1 MFITQM
7 RRKLFSILVLLC
19 LTVSSAWGE
28 NVQWQSGF
36 CGVTWD
42 PDKKSLMVDGINAE
56 THGAM
61 SDYATP
67 EARPWHNISGEVQEI
82 HITER
87 VSYIGVNAFSGF
99 TNATYV
105 VIRPEVTS
113 IGARA
118 FYDCQNLNISTLE
131 DVDLNVT
138 SIGDYAFYHCY
149 KLTKAPFCNKL
160 TSIGTSAFES
170 CKLPEIVIPNSVT
183 TIGYRA
189 FTGCSSATKIIIGNG
204 VTTIGDMAFG
214 YPGSNMKTI
223 VIGSNVTNI
232 GSDSFYESRWVNDV
246 YFYADPSK
254 LTWFDSGNNFAWSG
268 TRVHVYSLS
277 DWSKFVAMNHYNYVG
292 DLAGNGV
299 PDQVLWSYDGAG
311 TMFVSGTGNM
321 ADIYQV
327 MACPWD
333 SYKNDITRVVIED
346 GVTSIG
352 AGCFVGY
359 PNLSSVDVHV
369 SMKGI
374 GTNAFRD
381 CQNLKSI
388 TLGKNVTTI
397 GSDAFYNCTA
407 MEDVYCYVLPQNHEM
422 AWAEDLN
429 RAFKA
434 DGSTKFHVYNVPDW
448 NSISSNVRANFDSY
462 LAGNEAPDR
471 VLWSHDGAGTMTF
484 SGSGNM
490 ADYIS
495 LSNRPWHGVQNSI
508 TRAVIEEGVARI
520 GAFAFH
526 TFNNLA
532 SVEIP
537 NTVTSIGASSFYGT
551 ALTSVEIPAGM
562 KSIESGAFLYC
573 SNLATVNV
581 YAPSCDAGLQ
591 PFPSNCKLYVFADKV
606 EGYKTA
612 DFWSAYASDILPL
625 TLTANAGD
633 ADGEYWATYYNDLA
647 ECKVDENTKVFKIA
661 LNGTSLT
668 MTKIDDGIINRG
680 EGVVLK
686 STSASIPLY
695 YSATGSA
702 TSYDDN
708 SLLGTMTTINNPGNA
723 FVLSKGNTGVGFY
736 KLGDTVTIGA
746 HKAYLKYDGSMAPAF
761 LGFGDVTGIETMS
774 DASSKTPAVWYDLN
788 GRKLY
793 DKPTAK
799 GIYILNGKKIVIE

>member
-1 MFITQM
+1 M
-7 RRKLFSILVLLC
+7 RRKLLTIMVLLC
-19 LTVSSAWGE
+19 LTVLSAWGE
-28 NVQWQSGF
+28 NVQWQSGH

-67 EARPWHNISGEVQEI
+67 EARPWHNISGEVKEI

-87 VSYIGVNAFSGF
+87 VSYIGTNAFSGF

-131 DVDLNVT
+131 GVDLNVT

-189 FTGCSSATKIIIGNG
+189 FTGCSSATKIIIGSG

-214 YPGSNMKTI
+214 YPGQSLETI
-223 VIGSNVTNI
+223 IIGSNVTNI
-232 GSDSFYESRWVNDV
+232 GNNSFYESKWVKDV

-277 DWSKFVAMNHYNYVG
+277 AWKKFVDMNKNTYVG
-292 DLAGNGV
+292 DLAGKGV
-299 PDQVLWSYDGAG
+299 PDEVLWSYDGAG

-333 SYKNDITRVVIED
+333 SYKNDITHVVIEN

-359 PNLSSVDVHV
+359 PNLSSVDVHA
-369 SMKGI
+369 SMKSI
-374 GTNAFRD
+374 GMNAFRD

-388 TLGKNVTTI
+388 TLGSNVTTI
-397 GSDAFYNCTA
+397 GSDAFNNCTA
-407 MEDVYCYVLPQNHEM
+407 MEDVYCYVLPKNHEM
-422 AWAEDLN
+422 AWAEDLKN
-429 RAFKA
+429 AFKG
-434 DGSTKFHVYNVPDW
+434 DGSTKFHVYNAPDW
-448 NSISSNVRANFDSY
+448 NSIFPNVRANFDSY

-484 SGSGNM
+484 SGTGNM
-490 ADYIS
+490 ADYIDS
-495 LSNRPWHGVQNSI
+495 SNRPWYGVQESI
-508 TRAVIEEGVARI
+508 TRAVIEEGVASI

-526 TFNNLA
+526 GFNNLA

-562 KSIESGAFLYC
+562 KSIEAGAFLNC
-573 SNLATVNV
+573 LNLATVNV
-581 YAPSCDAGLQ
+581 YAPPSCDASMQ

-612 DFWSAYASDILPL
+612 DFWSAYADKIEAL

-633 ADGEYWATYYNDLA
+633 NEGEYWATYYNDLA
-647 ECKVDENTKVFKIA
+647 ECKVDGNTEVFKIA
-661 LNGTSLT
+661 LTGNMLE
-668 MTKIDDGIINRG
+668 MKKIDDGIINLG
-680 EGVVLK
+680 QGVVLK
-686 STSASIPLY
+686 SKSASIPLY
-695 YSATGSA
+695 YSATGSD

-723 FVLSKGNTGVGFY
+723 FVLNKGSHGIGFY
-736 KLGDTVTIGA
+736 KLKDTGTIKA
-746 HKAYLKYDGSMAPAF
+746 HKAYLTFSGTNAPAF
-761 LGFGDVTGIETMS
+761 FGFDEDVTGIKTMS
-774 DASSKTPAVWYDLN
+774 DVRSEMEDVWYTID
-788 GRKLY
+788 GRKLCG
-793 DKPTAK
+793 KPAVK
-799 GIYILNGKKIVIE
+799 GIYILNGKAVIIN

>member
-1 MFITQM
+1 M
-7 RRKLFSILVLLC
+7 RRKLLTIMVLLC
-19 LTVSSAWGE
+19 LTVLSAWGE
-28 NVQWQSGF
+28 NVQWQSGH

-67 EARPWHNISGEVQEI
+67 EARPWHNISGEVKEI

-87 VSYIGVNAFSGF
+87 VSYIGTNAFSGF

-131 DVDLNVT
+131 GVDLNVT

-183 TIGYRA
+183 TIGERA
-189 FTGCSSATKIIIGNG
+189 FTGCSSATKIIIGSG

-214 YPGSNMKTI
+214 YPGQSLETI
-223 VIGSNVTNI
+223 IIGSNVTNI
-232 GSDSFYESRWVNDV
+232 GNNSFYESKWVKDV

-277 DWSKFVAMNHYNYVG
+277 AWKKFVDMNKNTYVG
-292 DLAGNGV
+292 DLAGKGV
-299 PDQVLWSYDGAG
+299 PDEVLWSYDGAG

-333 SYKNDITRVVIED
+333 SYKNDITHVVIEN

-359 PNLSSVDVHV
+359 PNLSSVDVHA
-369 SMKGI
+369 SMKSI
-374 GTNAFRD
+374 GMNAFRD

-388 TLGKNVTTI
+388 TLGSNVTTI
-397 GSDAFYNCTA
+397 GSDAFNNCTA
-407 MEDVYCYVLPQNHEM
+407 MEDVYCYVLPKNHEM
-422 AWAEDLN
+422 AWAEDLKN
-429 RAFKA
+429 AFKG
-434 DGSTKFHVYNVPDW
+434 DGSTKFHVYNAPDW
-448 NSISSNVRANFDSY
+448 NSIFPNVRANFDSY

-484 SGSGNM
+484 SGTGNM
-490 ADYIS
+490 ADYIDS
-495 LSNRPWHGVQNSI
+495 SNRPWYGVQESI
-508 TRAVIEEGVARI
+508 TRAVIEEGVASI

-526 TFNNLA
+526 GFNNLA

-562 KSIESGAFLYC
+562 KSIEAGAFLNC
-573 SNLATVNV
+573 LNLATVNV
-581 YAPSCDAGLQ
+581 YAPPSCDASMQ

-612 DFWSAYASDILPL
+612 DFWSAYADKIEAL

-633 ADGEYWATYYNDLA
+633 NEGEYWATYYNDLA
-647 ECKVDENTKVFKIA
+647 ECKVDGNTEVFKIA
-661 LNGTSLT
+661 LTGNMLE
-668 MTKIDDGIINRG
+668 MKKIDDGIINLG
-680 EGVVLK
+680 QGVVLK
-686 STSASIPLY
+686 SKSASIPLY
-695 YSATGSA
+695 YSATGSD

-723 FVLSKGNTGVGFY
+723 FVLNKGSHGIGFY
-736 KLGDTVTIGA
+736 KLKDTGTIKA
-746 HKAYLKYDGSMAPAF
+746 HKAYLTFSGTNAPAF
-761 LGFGDVTGIETMS
+761 FGFDEDVTGIKTMS
-774 DASSKTPAVWYDLN
+774 DVRSEMEDVWYTID
-788 GRKLY
+788 GRKLCG
-793 DKPTAK
+793 KPAVK
-799 GIYILNGKKIVIE
+799 GIYILNGKAVIIN

>member
-1 MFITQM
+1 M
-7 RRKLFSILVLLC
+7 RRKLLTILVLC
-19 LTVSSAWGE
+19 LTVLSAWGE
-28 NVQWQSGF
+28 NEQWQSGH

-67 EARPWHNISGEVQEI
+67 EARPWDDIKAEVKEI

-87 VSYIGVNAFSGF
+87 VSYIGANAFSGF

-131 DVDLNVT
+131 GVDLNVT

-183 TIGYRA
+183 TIGERA
-189 FTGCSSATKIIIGNG
+189 FTGCSSATKIIIGSG
-204 VTTIGDMAFG
+204 VTTIGNMAFG
-214 YPGSNMKTI
+214 YPGESLTTI
-223 VIGSNVTNI
+223 IIGSNVTNI
-232 GSDSFYESRWVNDV
+232 GANSFFESRWVKDV

-254 LTWFDSGNNFAWSG
+254 LTWPDSGNNFAWSG
-268 TRVHVYSLS
+268 TRVHVYSLL
-277 DWSKFVAMNHYNYVG
+277 DWSNFVAMNKNTYVG
-292 DLAGNGV
+292 DLAGKGV
-299 PDQVLWSYDGAG
+299 PDEVLWSYDGAG

-333 SYKNDITRVVIED
+333 SHKNDITRVVIED

-352 AGCFVGY
+352 AGCFLGY
-359 PNLSSVDVHV
+359 PNLSSVDVHA
-369 SMKGI
+369 SMKSI
-374 GTNAFRD
+374 GMNAFRD

-388 TLGKNVTTI
+388 TLGSNVTTI

-407 MEDVYCYVLPQNHEM
+407 MEDVYCYVLPQNHVM
-422 AWAEDLN
+422 SWAEDLN
-429 RAFKA
+429 SAFKA
-434 DGSTKFHVYNVPDW
+434 DRSTKFHVYNVPAW

-484 SGSGNM
+484 SGTGNM
-490 ADYIS
+490 ADYIDS
-495 LSNRPWHGVQNSI
+495 SNRPWYGVQESI

-526 TFNNLA
+526 GFEKLA

-537 NTVTSIGASSFYGT
+537 NTVTSIGMSSFYRT

-562 KSIESGAFLYC
+562 KSIEPGPFLGC
-573 SNLATVNV
+573 SNLATVNI
-581 YAPSCDAGLQ
+581 YASSCDASMQ

-612 DFWSAYASDILPL
+612 DFWSAYADKIEAL

-633 ADGEYWATYYNDLA
+633 NPGEYWATYYNDLA
-647 ECKVDENTKVFKIA
+647 ECKVDGNTEVFKLA
-661 LNGTSLT
+661 LTGNMLE
-668 MTKIDDGIINRG
+668 MTKIDDGIINLG
-680 EGVVLK
+680 QGVVLK
-686 STSASIPLY
+686 SNSASIPLY

-702 TSYDDN
+702 TSYGDN

-723 FVLSKGNTGVGFY
+723 FVLNKGSHGIGFY
-736 KLGDTVTIGA
+736 KLKDTGTIKA
-746 HKAYLKYDGSMAPAF
+746 HKAYLTFSGTNAPAF
-761 LGFGDVTGIETMS
+761 FGFDEDVTGIKTIS
-774 DASSKTPAVWYDLN
+774 DVRSEMEDVWYTID
-788 GRKLY
+788 GRKLCG
-793 DKPTAK
+793 KPAVK
-799 GIYILNGKKIVIE
+799 GIYILNGKAVIIN

>member
-1 MFITQM
+1 M
-7 RRKLFSILVLLC
+7 RRILLTILVLC
-19 LTVSSAWGE
+19 LTVLSAWGE
-28 NVQWQSGF
+28 NVRWS
-36 CGVTWD
+36 CGDWCAVTWN
-42 PDKKSLMVDGINAE
+42 PDDKSLMVDGVDAE
-56 THGAM
+56 IHGAM
-61 SDYATP
+61 IDYAKP
-67 EARPWHNISGEVQEI
+67 GDRPWDYIKAEVKEI

-87 VSYIGVNAFSGF
+87 VSYIGANAFSGF
-99 TNATYV
+99 INATYA
-105 VIRPEVTS
+105 VIRPQVTS

-131 DVDLNVT
+131 GVDLNVT
-138 SIGDYAFYHCY
+138 SIGDSAFYHCY

-160 TSIGTSAFES
+160 TSIGISAFES

-183 TIGYRA
+183 TIGERA
-189 FTGCSSATKIIIGNG
+189 FTGCSSATKIIIGSG

-214 YPGSNMKTI
+214 YPGQSLKTI
-223 VIGSNVTNI
+223 IIGSNVTNI
-232 GSDSFYESRWVNDV
+232 GANSFYESRWVNDV

-277 DWSKFVAMNHYNYVG
+277 DWSKFVAMNKNTYVG

-327 MACPWD
+327 MPCPWD
-333 SYKNDITRVVIED
+333 SHKNDITRVVIEN

-352 AGCFVGY
+352 AGCFLGY

-369 SMKGI
+369 SMKSI

-422 AWAEDLN
+422 AWAEDLKN
-429 RAFKA
+429 AFKG

-448 NSISSNVRANFDSY
+448 NLISPNVRANFDSY

-484 SGSGNM
+484 SGTGNM
-490 ADYIS
+490 ADYIDTS
-495 LSNRPWHGVQNSI
+495 SRPWHGVQNSI
-508 TRAVIEEGVARI
+508 TRAVIEEGVASI
-520 GAFAFH
+520 GAFAFYG
-526 TFNNLA
+526 FNNLA

-537 NTVTSIGASSFYGT
+537 NTVTGIGASSFYGT

-562 KSIESGAFLYC
+562 KSIDSGAFLYC

-591 PFPSNCKLYVFADKV
+591 PFPDNCKLYVFADKV
-606 EGYKTA
+606 EDYKDA
-612 DFWSAYASDILPL
+612 DYWKAYKNKIEAL

-633 ADGEYWATYYNDLA
+633 KDGEYWATYYNDLA
-647 ECKVDENTKVFKIA
+647 ECKVGEDTKVFKIA
-661 LNGTSLT
+661 LDGNTLELT
-668 MTKIDDGIINRG
+668 EIDDRIINRG

-686 STSASIPLY
+686 STSASIPLN

-708 SLLGTMTTINNPGNA
+708 SLLGTMTRIANPGNA
-723 FVLSKGNTGVGFY
+723 YVLNKGSQGIGFY
-736 KLGDTVTIGA
+736 KLSNSGHIDA
-746 HKAYLKYDGSMAPAF
+746 HKAYLTYSGISARAFFRLDGTTGVNDVRGKMADGRSEYF
-761 LGFGDVTGIETMS
+761 
-774 DASSKTPAVWYDLN
+774 DLQ
-788 GRKLY
+788 GRKLSG
-793 DKPTAK
+793 KPTQK
-799 GIYILNGKKIVIE
+799 GVYIHNGKVITVN

>member
-1 MFITQM
+1 M
-7 RRKLFSILVLLC
+7 RRKLLTILVLC

-28 NVQWQSGF
+28 NVQWSCGDW
-36 CGVTWD
+36 CGVTWN
-42 PDKKSLMVDGINAE
+42 PDNKSLMVDGVDAE
-56 THGAM
+56 IHGAM
-61 SDYATP
+61 IDYATP
-67 EARPWHNISGEVQEI
+67 EARPWHYIREEVQEI

-87 VSYIGVNAFSGF
+87 VSYIGANAFSGF

-105 VIRPEVTS
+105 VIRPQVTS

-131 DVDLNVT
+131 GVDLNVT

-189 FTGCSSATKIIIGNG
+189 FTGCSSATKIIIGSG

-214 YPGSNMKTI
+214 YPGSNMNTI
-223 VIGSNVTNI
+223 IIGSNVTSI
-232 GSDSFYESRWVNDV
+232 GANSFYESNFVKDV

-277 DWSKFVAMNHYNYVG
+277 DWSNFVAMNHYNYVG
-292 DLAGNGV
+292 DLAGKGV

-311 TMFVSGTGNM
+311 TMTVSGTGNM

-333 SYKNDITRVVIED
+333 SHKNDITRVVIED

-352 AGCFVGY
+352 AGCFLGY

-369 SMKGI
+369 SMKSI
-374 GTNAFRD
+374 GMNAFRD

-407 MEDVYCYVLPQNHEM
+407 MEDVYCYVLPQNHENEM
-422 AWAEDLN
+422 SWAADLN
-429 RAFKA
+429 RAFKG

-448 NSISSNVRANFDSY
+448 NLIFPNVRANFDSY

-471 VLWSHDGAGTMTF
+471 VLWSHDDAGTMTF
-484 SGSGNM
+484 SGTGNM
-490 ADYIS
+490 ADYMTIS
-495 LSNRPWHGVQNSI
+495 SRPWHGVQNSI
-508 TRAVIEEGVARI
+508 TRAIIEEGVTSI
-520 GAFAFH
+520 GMDSFYG
-526 TFNNLA
+526 FNQLA

-537 NTVTSIGASSFYGT
+537 NTVTSIGMSSFYGT

-562 KSIESGAFLYC
+562 KSIDSGAFLG

-581 YAPSCDAGLQ
+581 YASSCDAGLQ

-633 ADGEYWATYYNDLA
+633 KPGEYWATYYNDLA

-661 LNGTSLT
+661 LTNNSLE
-668 MTKIDDGIINRG
+668 MTKIDDGIINLSQ
-680 EGVVLK
+680 GVVLK

-702 TSYDDN
+702 TIYSDN
-708 SLLGTMTTINNPGNA
+708 SLLGTMTTIGNPGNA
-723 FVLSKGNTGVGFY
+723 FVLNKGSQGIGFY
-736 KLGDTVTIGA
+736 KLSASGTIGA
-746 HKAYLKYDGSMAPAF
+746 HKAYLTYDGSSARAF
-761 LGFGDVTGIETMS
+761 FSFDEDSETTSISEIETMRNVGNE
-774 DASSKTPAVWYDLN
+774 TFYNLN
-788 GRKLY
+788 GQKVQNPTKGLY
-793 DKPTAK
+793 
-799 GIYILNGKKIVIE
+799 IVNGKKVIIK

>member
-1 MFITQM
+1 M
-7 RRKLFSILVLLC
+7 RRKLFAILVLLC
-19 LTVSSAWGE
+19 LTVLSAWGE
-28 NVQWQSGF
+28 NVQWQSGL
-36 CGVTWD
+36 CGVTWN
-42 PDKKSLMVDGINAE
+42 PDNKSLMVDGINAE
-56 THGAM
+56 THGTM
-61 SDYATP
+61 IDYATP
-67 EARPWHNISGEVQEI
+67 EARPWNNIREEVKEI

-87 VSYIGVNAFSGF
+87 VSYIGANAFSGF

-105 VIRPEVTS
+105 VIRPQVTS

-131 DVDLNVT
+131 EGDLNVT

-160 TSIGTSAFES
+160 TSIGISAFEG

-189 FTGCSSATKIIIGNG
+189 FTGCSSATKIIVGSG

-214 YPGSNMKTI
+214 YPGQSLKTI

-254 LTWFDSGNNFAWSG
+254 LTWFDSGNNFAWYG

-277 DWSKFVAMNHYNYVG
+277 DWSHFVAMNKNTYVG

-299 PDQVLWSYDGAG
+299 PDEVLWSHDGAG

-333 SYKNDITRVVIED
+333 SHKNDITRVVIED

-369 SMKGI
+369 SMKSI
-374 GTNAFRD
+374 GMNAFRD
-381 CQNLKSI
+381 CQKLKSI
-388 TLGKNVTTI
+388 TLGSNVTTI

-407 MEDVYCYVLPQNHEM
+407 MEDVYCYVLPQNHVM
-422 AWAEDLN
+422 SWAEDLN

-448 NSISSNVRANFDSY
+448 SSISSNVRANFDSY

-484 SGSGNM
+484 SGTGNM

-520 GAFAFH
+520 GMDAFYGFDK
-526 TFNNLA
+526 LA

-551 ALTSVEIPAGM
+551 VLTSVEIPAGM
-562 KSIESGAFLYC
+562 KSIESGAFLG

-581 YAPSCDAGLQ
+581 YASSCDAGLQ
-591 PFPSNCKLYVFADKV
+591 PFPSNCKLYVFADRV
-606 EGYKTA
+606 EYYKTA

-625 TLTANAGD
+625 TLTAKEGATD
-633 ADGEYWATYYNDLA
+633 EYWATYYNDLA
-647 ECKVDENTKVFKIA
+647 ECKVGDGTKVFKIA

-668 MTKIDDGIINRG
+668 MTKIVDGIINRG

-686 STSASIPLY
+686 SNSSSIPLN

-708 SLLGTMTTINNPGNA
+708 SLLGTMTSINNPGNA
-723 FVLSKGNTGVGFY
+723 FVLSKGKTGVGFY

-774 DASSKTPAVWYDLN
+774 DASSKTPAAWYDLN

>member
-19 LTVSSAWGE
+19 LTVLSAWGE
-28 NVQWQSGF
+28 NVQWESGF
-36 CGVTWD
+36 CGVTWN
-42 PDKKSLMVDGINAE
+42 PDNKSLMVDGINAE

-67 EARPWHNISGEVQEI
+67 EARPWDYIKAEVKEI

-87 VSYIGVNAFSGF
+87 VSYIGTNAFSGF

-105 VIRPEVTS
+105 VIRPQVTS

-131 DVDLNVT
+131 GVDLNVT

-160 TSIGTSAFES
+160 TSIGTSAFEG

-189 FTGCSSATKIIIGNG
+189 FTGCSSATKIIIGSG

-214 YPGSNMKTI
+214 YPGESLKTI
-223 VIGSNVTNI
+223 IIGSNVTNI
-232 GSDSFYESRWVNDV
+232 GANSFYESNFVKDV
-246 YFYADPSK
+246 YFYTDPSK
-254 LTWFDSGNNFAWSG
+254 LTWLDSGDNFAWSG

-299 PDQVLWSYDGAG
+299 PDEVLWSYDGAG

-333 SYKNDITRVVIED
+333 SHKNDITRVVIED

-352 AGCFVGY
+352 AGCFLGY

-369 SMKGI
+369 SMKSI

-388 TLGKNVTTI
+388 TLGSNVTTI

-407 MEDVYCYVLPQNHEM
+407 MEDVYCYVLPQNHVM
-422 AWAEDLN
+422 SWAEDLKN
-429 RAFKA
+429 AFKG
-434 DGSTKFHVYNVPDW
+434 DRSTKFHVYNVPDW
-448 NSISSNVRANFDSY
+448 SSISSNVRANFDSY

-484 SGSGNM
+484 SGTGNM

-520 GAFAFH
+520 GMDAFYGFDK
-526 TFNNLA
+526 LA

-551 ALTSVEIPAGM
+551 VLTSVEIPAGM
-562 KSIESGAFLYC
+562 KSIESGAFLG

-581 YAPSCDAGLQ
+581 YASSCDAGLQ
-591 PFPSNCKLYVFADKV
+591 PFPISNCKLYVFADRV
-606 EGYKTA
+606 EYYKTA
-612 DFWSAYASDILPL
+612 DFWSAYADKIEPL
-625 TLTANAGD
+625 TLTAKEGATD
-633 ADGEYWATYYNDLA
+633 EYWATYYNDLA
-647 ECKVDENTKVFKIA
+647 ECKVGDGTKVFKIA

-686 STSASIPLY
+686 SNSSSIPLN

-708 SLLGTMTTINNPGNA
+708 SLLGTMTSINNPGNA
-723 FVLSKGNTGVGFY
+723 FVLSKGKTGVGFY

>member
-1 MFITQM
+1 M
-7 RRKLFSILVLLC
+7 RRKLLTILVLC
-19 LTVSSAWGE
+19 LTVLSAWGE
-28 NVQWQSGF
+28 NVQWQSGL
-36 CGVTWD
+36 CGVTWN
-42 PDKKSLMVDGINAE
+42 PDNKSLMVDGINAE

-67 EARPWHNISGEVQEI
+67 EARPWHNISGEVKEI

-87 VSYIGVNAFSGF
+87 VSYIGANAFSGF

-105 VIRPEVTS
+105 VIRPQVTS

-131 DVDLNVT
+131 GVDLNVT

-160 TSIGTSAFES
+160 TSIGTSAFEG

-183 TIGYRA
+183 TIGERA
-189 FTGCSSATKIIIGNG
+189 FTGCSSATKIIIGSG
-204 VTTIGDMAFG
+204 VTTIGNMAFG
-214 YPGSNMKTI
+214 YPGESLKTI
-223 VIGSNVTNI
+223 IIGSNVTNI
-232 GSDSFYESRWVNDV
+232 GANSFYESNFVNDV

-277 DWSKFVAMNHYNYVG
+277 DWSKFVAMNKNTYVG

-311 TMFVSGTGNM
+311 TMVVSGTGNM

-333 SYKNDITRVVIED
+333 SHKNDITRVVIED

-369 SMKGI
+369 SMKSI
-374 GTNAFRD
+374 GMNAFRD

-388 TLGKNVTTI
+388 TLGSNVTTI

-407 MEDVYCYVLPQNHEM
+407 MEDVYCYVLPQNHVM
-422 AWAEDLN
+422 SWAVDLKN
-429 RAFKA
+429 AFKA

-471 VLWSHDGAGTMTF
+471 VLWSHDGAGTITF
-484 SGSGNM
+484 SGTGNM

-633 ADGEYWATYYNDLA
+633 NEGEYWATYYNDLA
-647 ECKVDENTKVFKIA
+647 ECKVGENTKVFKIA

-668 MTKIDDGIINRG
+668 MTMIDDGIINRG

-708 SLLGTMTTINNPGNA
+708 SLLGTMTSINNPGNA

-736 KLGDTVTIGA
+736 KLGDAVTIGA
-746 HKAYLKYDGSMAPAF
+746 HKAYLKYDGSMAPVF

>member
-1 MFITQM
+1 MK
-7 RRKLFSILVLLC
+7 RKLLTILVLC
-19 LTVSSAWGE
+19 LTVFSAWGE
-28 NVQWQSGF
+28 NERWS
-36 CGVTWD
+36 CGDWCAVTWN
-42 PDKKSLMVDGINAE
+42 PDDKSLMVDAVDAE
-56 THGAM
+56 IHGAM
-61 SDYATP
+61 IDYAKP
-67 EARPWHNISGEVQEI
+67 GDRPWDYIKDEVKEI

-87 VSYIGVNAFSGF
+87 VSYIGANAFSGF

-105 VIRPEVTS
+105 VIRPQVTS

-131 DVDLNVT
+131 GEDLNVT

-160 TSIGTSAFES
+160 TSIGTSAFEG

-183 TIGYRA
+183 TIGERA
-189 FTGCSSATKIIIGNG
+189 FTGCSSATKIIIGSG

-214 YPGSNMKTI
+214 YPGESLKTI
-223 VIGSNVTNI
+223 IIGSNVTNI
-232 GSDSFYESRWVNDV
+232 GRDSFYESRWVNDV

-268 TRVHVYSLS
+268 ARVHVYSLS
-277 DWSKFVAMNHYNYVG
+277 DWKKFVDMNHYNYVG

-352 AGCFVGY
+352 AGCFLGY

-369 SMKGI
+369 SMKSI

-388 TLGKNVTTI
+388 TIGSNVTTI

-407 MEDVYCYVLPQNHEM
+407 MEDVYCYVLPLNHEM
-422 AWAEDLN
+422 AWAVDLN
-429 RAFKA
+429 RAFKG

-471 VLWSHDGAGTMTF
+471 VLWSHDGEGTMTF
-484 SGSGNM
+484 SGTGNM

-495 LSNRPWHGVQNSI
+495 LSSRPWHGVQNSI

-520 GAFAFH
+520 GMDAFYGFDH
-526 TFNNLA
+526 LA

-562 KSIESGAFLYC
+562 KSIEAGAFLGC

-581 YAPSCDAGLQ
+581 YAPSCDASLQ
-591 PFPSNCKLYVFADKV
+591 PFPISNCKLYVFADKV

-612 DFWSAYASDILPL
+612 DYWKDYASDILPL

-633 ADGEYWATYYNDLA
+633 NPSEYWATYYNDLA

-661 LNGTSLT
+661 LDGTSLT

-686 STSASIPLY
+686 STSASIPLN

-708 SLLGTMTTINNPGNA
+708 SLLGAMTAIDNPGNA
-723 FVLSKGNTGVGFY
+723 YVLNKGSQGIGFY
-736 KLGDTVTIGA
+736 KLKDTGTIGA
-746 HKAYLKYDGSMAPAF
+746 HKAYLTYGGNSARAFFRLDGT
-761 LGFGDVTGIETMS
+761 TGVEEVQGSRFKVQGS
-774 DASSKTPAVWYDLN
+774 DAWYTID

-793 DKPTAK
+793 GKPTVK
-799 GIYILNGKKIVIE
+799 GIYIVNGKAVSVN

>member
-1 MFITQM
+1 M
-7 RRKLFSILVLLC
+7 RRKLFAILVLLC
-19 LTVSSAWGE
+19 LTVLSAWGE
-28 NVQWQSGF
+28 IIQYSCGDW
-36 CGVTWD
+36 CGVSYNTNT
-42 PDKKSLMVDGINAE
+42 KTLEVDGGDPNPA
-56 THGAM
+56 HGEM
-61 SDYATP
+61 IDYATP
-67 EARPWHNISGEVQEI
+67 EARPWHSIRAEVEHIS
-82 HITER
+82 ITER
-87 VSYIGVNAFSGF
+87 VSYIGANAFSGF
-99 TNATYV
+99 INATGANITDHV
-105 VIRPEVTS
+105 ER

-118 FYDCQNLNISTLE
+118 FYDCNKLDISITE
-131 DVDLNVT
+131 NKDLNVT

-149 KLTKAPFCNKL
+149 KLTVAPFGNKL

-189 FTGCSSATKIIIGNG
+189 FTGCTSATKIIIGSG

-214 YPGSNMKTI
+214 YPGQSLKTI

-232 GSDSFYESRWVNDV
+232 GNNSFYESKWVKDV

-277 DWSKFVAMNHYNYVG
+277 DWSKFVAMNKNTYVG
-292 DLAGNGV
+292 DLAGKGV

-333 SYKNDITRVVIED
+333 SHKDDITRVVIEN

-352 AGCFVGY
+352 AGCFLGY

-369 SMKGI
+369 SMKSI

-388 TLGKNVTTI
+388 TIGSNVTTI

-407 MEDVYCYVLPQNHEM
+407 MEDVYCYVLPQNHVM
-422 AWAEDLN
+422 SWAEDLKN
-429 RAFKA
+429 AFKG
-434 DGSTKFHVYNVPDW
+434 DRSTKFHVYNAPDW
-448 NSISSNVRANFDSY
+448 SSISSNVRANFDSY

-471 VLWSHDGAGTMTF
+471 VLWSHDGKGTMTF
-484 SGSGNM
+484 SGTGNM
-490 ADYIS
+490 ADYIDT
-495 LSNRPWHGVQNSI
+495 SNRPWYGVQESI
-508 TRAVIEEGVARI
+508 TRAVIEEGVTRI

-526 TFNNLA
+526 GFNNLA

-537 NTVTSIGASSFYGT
+537 NTVTGIGMSSFYGT

-562 KSIESGAFLYC
+562 KSIEEGAFLGC

-581 YAPSCDAGLQ
+581 YAPSCNASMQ
-591 PFPSNCKLYVFADKV
+591 PFPNNCKLYVFADKV

-612 DFWSAYASDILPL
+612 DFWSAYAGKIEPL
-625 TLTANAGD
+625 TLTAKAGD
-633 ADGEYWATYYNDLA
+633 NPGEYWATYYNDLA
-647 ECKVDENTKVFKIA
+647 ECKVGDGTKVFKIA

-695 YSATGSA
+695 YSATGSD

-708 SLLGTMTTINNPGNA
+708 SLLGTMTSINNPGNA
-723 FVLSKGNTGVGFY
+723 FVLSKGKTGVGFY

-746 HKAYLKYDGSMAPAF
+746 HKAYLKYEGSMAPAF
-761 LGFGDVTGIETMS
+761 LGFGDVTGIEKMS

-788 GRKLY
+788 GRRLY
-793 DKPTAK
+793 GKPTDK

>member
-1 MFITQM
+1 M
-7 RRKLFSILVLLC
+7 RRKLFSILALLC
-19 LTVSSAWGE
+19 LTVLSAWGE
-28 NVQWQSGF
+28 NVQWQSGH
-36 CGVTWD
+36 CGVTWN
-42 PDKKSLMVDGINAE
+42 PDNKSLMVDGINAE

-61 SDYATP
+61 SDYANP
-67 EARPWHNISGEVQEI
+67 GDRPWDYIKAEVKEI
-82 HITER
+82 HITDR
-87 VSYIGVNAFSGF
+87 VSYIGANAFSGF

-105 VIRPEVTS
+105 VIRPQVTS

-131 DVDLNVT
+131 GEDLNVT
-138 SIGDYAFYHCY
+138 SIGDNAFYHCY

-183 TIGYRA
+183 TIGSRA
-189 FTGCSSATKIIIGNG
+189 FTGCTSATKIIIGSG

-214 YPGSNMKTI
+214 FPGESLKTI
-223 VIGSNVTNI
+223 IIGSNVTNI
-232 GSDSFYESRWVNDV
+232 GADSFYESRWLNDV

-254 LTWFDSGNNFAWSG
+254 LTWFDSGRNFAWSG

-277 DWSKFVAMNHYNYVG
+277 DWSKFVAMNHYKYVG
-292 DLAGNGV
+292 DLAGKGV
-299 PDQVLWSYDGAG
+299 PDEVLWSYDGAG

-333 SYKNDITRVVIED
+333 SHKNDITRVVIEN

-369 SMKGI
+369 SMKSI

-381 CQNLKSI
+381 CQKLKSI
-388 TLGKNVTTI
+388 TLGSNVTTI

-407 MEDVYCYVLPQNHEM
+407 MEDVYCYVLPQNHVM
-422 AWAEDLN
+422 SWAVDLKN
-429 RAFKA
+429 AFKA

-484 SGSGNM
+484 SGTGNM
-490 ADYIS
+490 ADYIDTS
-495 LSNRPWHGVQNSI
+495 SRPWHGVQNSI
-508 TRAVIEEGVARI
+508 TRAVIEEGVTRI
-520 GAFAFH
+520 GAFAFYG
-526 TFNNLA
+526 FDKLA

-537 NTVTSIGASSFYGT
+537 NTVTGIGASSFYGT

-562 KSIESGAFLYC
+562 KSIETGAFQYC

-581 YAPSCDAGLQ
+581 YASSCDAGLQ
-591 PFPSNCKLYVFADKV
+591 PFPISKCKLYVFADKV

-612 DFWSAYASDILPL
+612 DFWSAYADKIEPL
-625 TLTANAGD
+625 TLTAKLGD
-633 ADGEYWATYYNDLA
+633 NPGKYWATYYNDLA
-647 ECKVDENTKVFKIA
+647 ECKVGDDTKVFKIA

-695 YSATGSA
+695 YSATGSD

-708 SLLGTMTTINNPGNA
+708 SLLGTMTSINNPGNA
-723 FVLSKGNTGVGFY
+723 FVLSKGKTGVGFY

-761 LGFGDVTGIETMS
+761 LGFGDVTGIEKMS

-788 GRKLY
+788 GRRLY
-793 DKPTAK
+793 GKPTDK